1 MTIRGFH
8 SRYNEWL
15 IRKRAAFD
23 KKLAQM
29 AEEAA
34 LREKRMRERQ
44 EEYER
49 QERERAARART
60 MPPIIA
66 SRPRTTYSRPA
77 TPSMSYE
84 ARRESILPRMDQ
96 QTEQVRDATG
106 ARWIRCEL
114 CGSVETED
122 KFWSY
127 GGANH
132 VNLGTCYKC
141 GKK

>member
-1 MTIRGFH
+1 M
-8 SRYNEWL
+8 
-15 IRKRAAFD
+15 
-23 KKLAQM
+23 
-29 AEEAA
+29 
-34 LREKRMRERQ
+34 REKRMRERQ
-44 EEYER
+44 EEFER
-49 QERERAARART
+49 QRREMATRANTVPSNTIGRYA
-60 MPPIIA
+60 P
-66 SRPRTTYSRPA
+66 SYSSTA
-77 TPSMSYE
+77 KTSLSYE

-96 QTEQVRDATG
+96 QQEQVRDVTG
-106 ARWIRCEL
+106 ARWVKCEL

>member
-1 MTIRGFH
+1 
-8 SRYNEWL
+8 
-15 IRKRAAFD
+15 
-23 KKLAQM
+23 
-29 AEEAA
+29 
-34 LREKRMRERQ
+34 
-44 EEYER
+44 
-49 QERERAARART
+49 
-60 MPPIIA
+60 
-66 SRPRTTYSRPA
+66 
-77 TPSMSYE
+77 
-84 ARRESILPRMDQ
+84 MDQ
-96 QTEQVRDATG
+96 QTEQVRDVTG